1 MSMSTHDRTGSEVR
15 RPNPVDVALGI
26 ACVVWVVMTVW
37 SGVATGGAGLPVLP
51 QTITS
56 LALVVAIFG
65 HMLKHLGLKL
75 ASAFFLIAVVVEW
88 AFEQANIMFGG
99 FIWGDLRYGDLAMLG
114 PRIASV
120 PLMVPVGM
128 VALLWPVYVIINVV
142 LDGKI
147 VVNPRTLRPW
157 QVVWHCVLYG
167 MLHAWIAFLANGFC
181 TKFGVY
187 EWVGQSAALP
197 AQDAFFGDPALPVG
211 WAIWGFVITLVISF
225 VLIPTLGNDAL
236 ARTQTRPLSWV
247 DAAPIVV
254 IGSYAFALFLNPVNK
269 SVGSVIL
276 FMFGFISL
284 LALYRFVALIGEQ
297 GSSRSDLVTDQAP
310 RGGVGIPL

>member
-1 MSMSTHDRTGSEVR
+1 MIASTDDRTSSQAR
-15 RPNPVDVALGI
+15 RVNSVDVALGV
-26 ACVVWVVMTVW
+26 ACVVWVVMTLW
-37 SGVATGGAGLPVLP
+37 SGIQTGGAGLPVIP

-56 LALVVAIFG
+56 LALVVAVFG
-65 HMLKHLGLKL
+65 HMLKHLGVKL
-75 ASAFFLIAVVVEW
+75 ASAFFLVATVVEW

-99 FIWGDLRYGDLAMLG
+99 FIWGDLRYGHLSMLG
-114 PRIASV
+114 PHIGSV
-120 PLMVPVGM
+120 PLIVPVGM
-128 VALLWPVYVIINVV
+128 VALLWPVYMIVNVV

-187 EWVGQSAALP
+187 EWVGKSRALP
-197 AQDAFFGDPALPVG
+197 TQDSFFGDPALPMG
-211 WAIWGFVITLVISF
+211 WAVWGFAITLVISF
-225 VLIPTLGNDAL
+225 VLIPTLGKDTL
-236 ARTQTRPLSWV
+236 ARSEARPLSWA

-254 IGSYAFALFLNPVNK
+254 LGSYAFALFLNPVNK
-269 SVGSVIL
+269 SVGSVTL

-284 LALYRFVALIGEQ
+284 LALYRFVVLMVEQNRSSAALKASLRG
-297 GSSRSDLVTDQAP
+297 P
-310 RGGVGIPL
+310 R

>member
-1 MSMSTHDRTGSEVR
+1 MSTSTENRTSGEVR
-15 RPNPVDVALGI
+15 RVNPVDVALGV
-26 ACVVWVVMTVW
+26 ACVVWVVMTLW
-37 SGVATGGAGLPVLP
+37 SGIQTGGKGLPVIP

-56 LALVVAIFG
+56 LALVVAVFG
-65 HMLKHLGLKL
+65 HMLKHLGVKL
-75 ASAFFLIAVVVEW
+75 AAAYFVIAAIVEW
-88 AFEQANIMFGG
+88 SFEQTNISFGG
-99 FIWGDLRYGDLAMLG
+99 FIWGDLRYGDLAMMG
-114 PRIASV
+114 PHIGSV
-120 PLMVPVGM
+120 PLLVPLGM

-147 VVNPRTLRPW
+147 VVDPRSLRPW

-187 EWVGQSAALP
+187 EWVGRSKALP
-197 AQDAFFGDPALPVG
+197 AQDSFFGDPKLPIG
-211 WAIWGFVITLVISF
+211 WAIWGFLITLVISF
-225 VLIPTLGNDAL
+225 VLIPVLGKGAL
-236 ARTQTRPLSWV
+236 ARAGTRPLSWV

-254 IGSYAFALFLNPVNK
+254 IGSYAFALYLNPVNK

-284 LALYRFVALIGEQ
+284 LALYRFVAVLLEQ
-297 GSSRSDLVTDQAP
+297 RRSSLEA
-310 RGGVGIPL
+310 